1 MTVGV
6 APEVRMEPRRVAPVR
21 VAQAL
26 VLSAWAGLFWFL
38 FVSGRS
44 WLYVGARTAWVV
56 PAGAVVL
63 SFVALGRWLSVRA
76 ARPDPVTPA
85 RAWALG
91 LIALPVVV
99 VLAFPPSALGS
110 YAAGRRSAAL
120 GFAGTGDV
128 SEGEITLVDLGAA
141 LWSEETAAALAA
153 RAGSDVSF
161 VGFVTRREGM
171 PADEFLLTRFIVS
184 CCVADAL
191 SVQVRVVNAPAG
203 RFEQDQWVSVDGTF
217 YPLGDEMV
225 VDADRVRAVERPER
239 PYLNV

>member
-1 MTVGV
+1 MTGVVETPDRPRVG
-6 APEVRMEPRRVAPVR
+6 AMR
-21 VAQAL
+21 VAQAAL
-26 VLSAWAGLFWFL
+26 LSAWAGLFWFL
-38 FVSGRS
+38 FFSGQS

-56 PAGAVVL
+56 PTGGVVL
-63 SFVALGRWLSVRA
+63 SFAALGSWLSVRTT
-76 ARPDPVTPA
+76 RREPVTSA
-85 RAWALG
+85 RSWALG

-99 VLAFPPSALGS
+99 VMAFPPSSLGS
-110 YAAGRRSAAL
+110 YAADRRSAAL
-120 GFAGTGDV
+120 GFSASGDA

-141 LWSEETAAALAA
+141 LWSEETAAALAG
-153 RAGSDVSF
+153 RAGNEVSF
-161 VGFVTRREGM
+161 IGFVTRRDGM

-203 RFEQDQWVSVDGTF
+203 RFEQDQWVEVDGAF

-225 VDADRVRAVERPER
+225 VDAARVRAVERPER

>member
-1 MTVGV
+1 MTEGLETRDRPRVGG
-6 APEVRMEPRRVAPVR
+6 VR
-21 VAQAL
+21 VAQAIL
-26 VLSAWAGLFWFL
+26 LSAWAGLFWFL
-38 FVSGRS
+38 VASGQS

-56 PAGAVVL
+56 PTGGVVL
-63 SFVALGRWLSVRA
+63 SFAALGRWLSIRA
-76 ARPDPVTPA
+76 PRAETFTSG

-99 VLAFPPSALGS
+99 VMAFPPSSLGS
-110 YAAGRRSAAL
+110 YAADRRSAAL
-120 GFAGTGDV
+120 GFAATGDA

-141 LWSEETAAALAA
+141 LWSEETAAALAG
-153 RAGSDVSF
+153 RAGNEVSF

-203 RFEQDQWVSVDGTF
+203 RFEQDQWVEVEGAF

-225 VDADRVRAVERPER
+225 VDAARVRAVERPDR

>member
-1 MTVGV
+1 MTV
-6 APEVRMEPRRVAPVR
+6 RVAPVIAARPRVGALR
-21 VAQAL
+21 VAQATL
-26 VLSAWAGLFWFL
+26 LSAWAGLFWFL
-38 FVSGRS
+38 FFSGQS

-56 PAGAVVL
+56 PTGGVVL
-63 SFVALGRWLSVRA
+63 TFAALGRWLSVRTT
-76 ARPDPVTPA
+76 RPEPVTT
-85 RAWALG
+85 RRSWAMG

-99 VLAFPPSALGS
+99 VMAFPPSSLGS
-110 YAAGRRSAAL
+110 YAADRRSSAL
-120 GFAGTGDV
+120 GFVGTGDV

-141 LWSEETAAALAA
+141 LWSEETAAALAQ
-153 RAGSDVSF
+153 RAGSEVSF

-171 PADEFLLTRFIVS
+171 PADEFLLTRFILS

-203 RFEQDQWVSVDGTF
+203 RFEQDQWVRVDGAF

-225 VDADRVRAVERPER
+225 VDAARVSGVPRPDR